1 MKFQEHVSL
10 AEYTSIGLGGPA
22 RFFISC
28 TSIEQLRRVLLFAR
42 DQGKRYQ
49 IIGGGSNI
57 VFSDRGFDGVVIHIG
72 IRGVEQTRQGD
83 SSLVTAAAGE
93 DWDQLVQDCVRQ
105 GLSGIECLSGIP
117 GLVGAT
123 PIQNVGAYGQEVR
136 DSIVSVRGLDCRTLE
151 PVQFSAADCTFAYRS
166 SRFKGP
172 DRGRYIITEVSFAL
186 KMDASPCTR
195 YPEVADYLQST
206 GSPPP
211 EPGKRGLETI
221 RSAVL
226 ALRRRKS
233 MVLDPSDP
241 NTKSVGSFFVNP
253 VLAPTDFAAVQERW
267 QAAGHREP
275 IVHFQAPNGVKIPAG
290 WLVQQAGYPRGYHRA
305 GVGISTNHALALI
318 NRTGTTRELLDLA
331 ADIQE
336 DVYKTFEVRLER
348 EPVIVE

>member
-1 MKFQEHVSL
+1 MKFQEHVPL
-10 AEYTSIGLGGPA
+10 AEHTSIGLGGPA

-28 TSIEQLRRVLLFAR
+28 TSIEQLRRVLLYAR
-42 DQGKRYQ
+42 EQGKRYQ
-49 IIGGGSNI
+49 IIGGGSNV

-72 IRGVEQTRQGD
+72 IRGVARTAQGD
-83 SSLVTAAAGE
+83 SSLVNAAAGE
-93 DWDQLVQDCVRQ
+93 DWDQLVKDSVRQ
-105 GLSGIECLSGIP
+105 GLGGIECLSGIP

-136 DSIVSVRGLDCRTLE
+136 DTIVSVRGLDCRTLE
-151 PVQFSAADCTFAYRS
+151 PIEFSAAECAFAYRS

-172 DRGRYIITEVSFAL
+172 DLGRYVITEVSFAL
-186 KMDASPCTR
+186 KRDAFPCTG

-226 ALRRRKS
+226 ALRHRKS

-253 VLAPTDFAAVQERW
+253 VLAPADFAAVQDRW
-267 QAAGHREP
+267 QEAGHPEP
-275 IVHFQAPNGVKIPAG
+275 IVHFPAPNGMKIPAG
-290 WLVQQAGYPRGYHRA
+290 WLVEHAGYSRGYRRA
-305 GVGISTNHALALI
+305 GVGISANHALALI
-318 NRTGTTRELLDLA
+318 NRNGTTRELLDLA
-331 ADIQE
+331 SDIQE
-336 DVYKTFEVRLER
+336 DVHKTFGVRLER
-348 EPVIVE
+348 EPVIVK